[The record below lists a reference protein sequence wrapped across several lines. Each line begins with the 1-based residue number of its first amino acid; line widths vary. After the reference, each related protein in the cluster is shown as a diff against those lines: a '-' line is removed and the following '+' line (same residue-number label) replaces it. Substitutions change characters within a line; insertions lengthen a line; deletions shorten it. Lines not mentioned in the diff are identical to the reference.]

1 MKRTIAALTAAGALS
16 LALPAQAAAK
26 DFYIGPV
33 GCVPGT
39 SGNINLTLTAWDYGK
54 DTRVHYD
61 VDGGINKEWP
71 LTNHKFQPAYVDTYT
86 NGVRTRRAAWNDAY
100 ATLPGQY
107 NFSLTAYWYYYKW
120 NGSQWVYVGR
130 TSCVEQVWNY

>member
-1 MKRTIAALTAAGALS
+1 MKRVTSLTAAGL
-16 LALPAQAAAK
+16 AAAAVLAPAAAAE

-39 SGNINLTLTAWDYGK
+39 SGNINLTLTAWDYGR

-61 VDGGINKEWP
+61 VDGGINKNWP
-71 LTNHKFQPAYVDTYT
+71 RTNHKFQPAYVDTYT
-86 NGVRTRRAAWNDAY
+86 NGQRVRRYAWNDAY

-107 NFSLTAYWYYYKW
+107 NFSLTAYWYVYKW
-120 NGSQWVYVGR
+120 NGSQWVYVDR
-130 TSCVEQVWNY
+130 TACTEQVWN